1 MQKDNKTNLSLKGP
15 KSNKPKQ
22 RGASTSSKTVTIQVK
37 RKRLLSKK
45 TDEIKFVI
53 KDKEDFRW
61 AEEKVKFYNLDK
73 TNPVIFS
80 PVFNDLKYETLAIW
94 VKSSKLNI
102 RMQIQL
108 HKHIWSPELKGV

>member
-45 TDEIKFVI
+45 TDEIKKPSHDVSVETNQKSEI
-53 KDKEDFRW
+53 NQKQEVSQKQNINEKTNKQKYQIRPEKEDNG
-61 AEEKVKFYNLDK
+61 KNK
-73 TNPVIFS
+73 
-80 PVFNDLKYETLAIW
+80 
-94 VKSSKLNI
+94 I
-102 RMQIQL
+102 R
-108 HKHIWSPELKGV
+108 